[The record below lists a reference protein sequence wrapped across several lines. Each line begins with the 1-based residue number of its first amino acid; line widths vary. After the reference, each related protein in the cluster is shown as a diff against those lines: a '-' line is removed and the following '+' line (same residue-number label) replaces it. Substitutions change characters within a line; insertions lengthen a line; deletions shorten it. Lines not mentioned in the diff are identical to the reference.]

1 LIRFTAILIAVFA
14 TVGLGSASAT
24 PRTPS
29 AATAAPVFS
38 GSGDRTLPPITV
50 SAPSTLRWTSNGPAF
65 QVFTRTAL
73 GGSINSAAGS
83 GATYLRAGTYQLEI
97 NAYAAWT
104 MRIVTGVERP
114 RSLGGGLVGFRGNGG
129 RDLPPF
135 STRRGTN
142 LIWTN
147 NGAFFRLDS
156 GPFSMSIKSQAK
168 RGKRSMAAGLHE
180 FAVNASGSWTIGWKP

>member
-1 LIRFTAILIAVFA
+1 MLVAVCAI
-14 TVGLGSASAT
+14 VGLGSAGAT

-29 AATAAPVFS
+29 TATAGPSFA
-38 GSGDRTLPPITV
+38 GSGDKTLPAITV
-50 SAPSTLRWTSNGPAF
+50 SVPSTLRWTSNGPAF

-83 GATYLRAGTYQLEI
+83 GATYLRPGTYQLEI

-104 MRIVTGVERP
+104 LRIASGAERP
-114 RSLGGGLVGFRGNGG
+114 RSLGGGLVGFRGNGS

-135 STRRGTN
+135 TTRRGTN

-147 NGAFFRLDS
+147 SGALFRVDS
-156 GPFSMSIKSQAK
+156 GPFTLAVKSQAK
-168 RGKRSMAAGLHE
+168 RGKRFMSAGNHE
-180 FAVNASGSWTIGWKP
+180 FNVLASGTWTIGWKP

>member
-1 LIRFTAILIAVFA
+1 MLIVVCS

-29 AATAAPVFS
+29 AATAPLVFS
-38 GSGDRTLPPITV
+38 GSGDRTLPSITV
-50 SAPSTLRWTSNGPAF
+50 SVPSTLRWTSNGPAF

-83 GATYLRAGTYQLEI
+83 GATYLKAGTYQLEI

-104 MRIVTGVERP
+104 MRIVPGAERP
-114 RSLGGGLVGFRGNGG
+114 RSLGGGLIGFRGNGG
-129 RDLPPF
+129 RELPPF
-135 STRRGTN
+135 TTRRGTN
-142 LIWTN
+142 LVWTN

-156 GPFSMSIKSQAK
+156 GPFTLAIKSQAK
-168 RGKRSMAAGLHE
+168 RGKRHLPSGSHE
-180 FAVNASGSWTIGWKP
+180 FVVNASGTWTIGWKP